1 MMTLTEAN
9 MPVVFSVATFF
20 TMLLFFWGVMQYL
33 RLNARK
39 QKLKEK
45 IQQGEPGPQAQLADS
60 ASGAESNSGT
70 KPVLDFLGFV
80 GKRVASQK
88 SLEHS
93 GLRLRFLKAGIRALN
108 APAIFWGARLILAL
122 ALSIGFFSA
131 RVSVLK
137 LFDPRLT
144 VCVCVMLFAAG
155 FVMPD
160 IWLRLRISQRKN
172 RLLAGF
178 PDALDLLVICV
189 EAGMGMDAAIN
200 RVAEEI
206 RLTNTVLCDE
216 LRLLNLEIRAG
227 KSRPDA
233 LRNLALRTD
242 LDEINSFVTLLI
254 QTDKFGTSLAQTLR
268 VYSDS
273 FRTKRFQKAETIAA
287 QLPVKLVFPTVFFI
301 FPSLFIVILG
311 PAAIRIFQTLIH
323 H

>member
-1 MMTLTEAN
+1 MTLTEAN
-9 MPVVFSVATFF
+9 IPIVFAVGTFF

-39 QKLKEK
+39 QKLKDK
-45 IQQGEPGPQAQLADS
+45 IQQGELTPVAAVPDT
-60 ASGAESNSGT
+60 GAETHSAT
-70 KPVLDFLGFV
+70 QPVLDFLGFV
-80 GKRVASQK
+80 GKRVTSEK

-93 GLRLRFLKAGIRALN
+93 GLRLKFLKAGIRALN
-108 APAIFWGARLILAL
+108 APAIFWGAKLTLAL
-122 ALSIGFFSA
+122 VLSIGFFSA
-131 RVSVLK
+131 RISVLK
-137 LFDPRLT
+137 LFDPVLT
-144 VCVCVMLFAAG
+144 VCVCVMLFGLG
-155 FVMPD
+155 FIVPD
-160 IWLRLRISQRKN
+160 VWLRLRISQRKN

-189 EAGMGMDAAIN
+189 EAGMGLDAAIN
-200 RVAEEI
+200 RVADEI
-206 RLTNTVLCDE
+206 KLTNTVLCDE

-227 KSRPDA
+227 KSRQDA

-273 FRTKRFQKAETIAA
+273 FRTKRFQRAEEIAA
-287 QLPVKLVFPTVFFI
+287 QLPVKLVFPTILFI

-311 PAAIRIFQTLIH
+311 PAAIRIYQTLLH